1 MNTSLRA
8 KKHKPQRTCVA
19 CRQVKDK
26 QELVRLV
33 KTSDNLVE
41 VDISGRKPGRGS
53 YLCRSKECWET
64 GLNSNRLEYNLR
76 TVLTPENR
84 EQLIK
89 YGRDNFE

>member
-1 MNTSLRA
+1 MSTSPQV

-26 QELVRLV
+26 QELVRLAR
-33 KTSDNLVE
+33 TSDNLVE
-41 VDISGRKPGRGS
+41 VDINERKSGRGA

-64 GLNSNRLEYNLR
+64 GLNSNRLEYSLR

>member
-1 MNTSLRA
+1 M
-8 KKHKPQRTCVA
+8 
-19 CRQVKDK
+19 KDK
-26 QELVRLV
+26 EELVRLV

-41 VDISGRKPGRGS
+41 VDIHGRKPGRGS

-64 GLNSNRLEYNLR
+64 GLNGNRLEYNLR
-76 TVLTPENR
+76 TALTPENR